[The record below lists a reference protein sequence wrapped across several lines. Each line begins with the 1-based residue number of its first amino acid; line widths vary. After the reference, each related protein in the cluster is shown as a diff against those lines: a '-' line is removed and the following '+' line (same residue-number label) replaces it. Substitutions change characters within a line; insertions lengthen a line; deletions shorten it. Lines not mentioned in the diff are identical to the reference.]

1 MTQKAA
7 KGKRNQGN
15 RIGAEYG
22 TPQCAARPRL
32 VERLNAGLHA
42 GCKLTLV
49 SAPAGYGKTSLL
61 SEWLLAI
68 ARSYGARGGAVRV
81 IEANTGVERYY
92 EVRQRLAAG
101 RS

>member
-22 TPQCAARPRL
+22 TPQWVPRPRL

-42 GCKLTLV
+42 GCKLTLI

-68 ARSYGARGGAVRV
+68 ARSYEARGGAVGV
-81 IEANTGVERYY
+81 TEARGGEILGGGTAFG
-92 EVRQRLAAG
+92 
-101 RS
+101 

>member
-22 TPQCAARPRL
+22 TPQWVPRPRL

-68 ARSYGARGGAVRV
+68 ARSYEACGGPS
-81 IEANTGVERYY
+81 G
-92 EVRQRLAAG
+92 
-101 RS
+101 